1 MIIFLKLEKLFLNT
15 RKELNK
21 LFKFLNL
28 NPEKV
33 PCTTIY
39 NKSKID
45 IKIKQK
51 TKETIEDFFLEHN
64 EKLYKMINTKFR
76 WQSY

>member
-1 MIIFLKLEKLFLNT
+1 MIRGDKYYAAVC
-15 RKELNK
+15 NK
-21 LFKFLNL
+21 TGCLA
-28 NPEKV
+28 
-33 PCTTIY
+33 IY

-51 TKETIEDFFLEHN
+51 TKETIEEFFLEHN